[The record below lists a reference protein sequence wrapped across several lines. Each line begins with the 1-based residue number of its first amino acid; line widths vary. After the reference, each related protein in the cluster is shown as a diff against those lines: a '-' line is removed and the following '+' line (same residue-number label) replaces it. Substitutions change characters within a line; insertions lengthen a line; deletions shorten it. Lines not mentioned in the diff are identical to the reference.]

1 MNNEKPVMIIT
12 GTRRGI
18 GKGIA
23 EHYID
28 QGYNVIGCSRGRGTI
43 SAENYQHEQVDLID
57 DKQVRNFV
65 RTIKK
70 QYKKI
75 DILVCNVG
83 LVASVLH
90 MSLTSTE
97 SLNDFINSN
106 FVANYLIC
114 REVSKVMVSNRSGRI
129 ITLSSIMTSIHAPG
143 TSAYSSTKKALEE
156 MTKVLAEELAPQAIT
171 CNSVALSVMM
181 TETVKDLGQEWL
193 ERMYEMQSIKR
204 PLLISELCHT
214 ISFLASPNASAVTG
228 QVINLCKVN

>member
-1 MNNEKPVMIIT
+1 MNIEKPVMIIT

-23 EHYID
+23 EYYIE
-28 QGYNVIGCSRGRGTI
+28 QGYNVIGCSRGKGTI
-43 SAENYQHEQVDLID
+43 TADNYQHEKVDLID
-57 DKQVRNFV
+57 EKQVRKFV
-65 RTIKK
+65 RTVKK
-70 QYKKI
+70 QYEKI

-83 LVASVLH
+83 LVGSVLH
-90 MSLTSTE
+90 MSLTSSE
-97 SLNDFINSN
+97 SLHSFINTN

-114 REVSKVMVSNRSGRI
+114 REVSKTMVSNRSGRI
-129 ITLSSIMTSIHAPG
+129 ITLSSIMTSIHSPG

-156 MTKVLAEELAPQAIT
+156 MTKVLAEELAPQNIT

-181 TETVKDLGQEWL
+181 TETVKDLGDEWL
-193 ERMYEMQSIKR
+193 ERMFEMQSIKR
-204 PLLISELCHT
+204 PLGINELCHT